1 MNFYKLP
8 ENGKTYLIK
17 NFERDNKAYMGFA
30 VENAFTPDYNLKA
43 RSVGSDKDSKSACW
57 TIEESNGR
65 YKFKNVAT
73 GLYMGKLPVLPII
86 PIILLM
92 LQKQKRLIYIRMMVT
107 DSELLQLDS
116 MALINGTWQVA
127 KTL

>member
-57 TIEESNGR
+57 TIEESNGK

-73 GLYMGKLPVLPII
+73 GLYMGKTPNVNDYPYHLVNA
-86 PIILLM
+86 
-92 LQKQKRLIYIRMMVT
+92 
-107 DSELLQLDS
+107 SEAEAFNLYP
-116 MALINGTWQVA
+116 
-127 KTL
+127 